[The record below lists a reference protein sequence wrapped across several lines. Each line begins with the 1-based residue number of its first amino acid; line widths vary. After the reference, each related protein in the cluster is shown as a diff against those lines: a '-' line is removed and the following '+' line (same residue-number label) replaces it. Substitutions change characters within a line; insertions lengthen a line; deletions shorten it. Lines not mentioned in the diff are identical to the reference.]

1 MDAKLLMMFRV
12 LFQGSDGRP
21 ARRDRPDARP
31 SISTLYE
38 SQMKTRPLLPRTL
51 PFVFAM
57 MALCA
62 LTALAQ
68 QTVTSPRADGAE
80 TPLRIFA
87 PAGQS
92 CAPLAVISPGA
103 GGTENGY
110 AYLAEGLRDHGYL
123 AVVMGHKESGPAT
136 LRKDIVHEG
145 IHGGL
150 KDMVTDPKLQN
161 DRMLDLAA
169 ALNWAGKQCHRAYK
183 VLLGHSMGS
192 DTVVFEAGAHNKLAV
207 HGEDRFDA
215 YVAISPSGPGSIF
228 SNDSWKGIH
237 KPLYVLTGTR
247 DKGLEGTW
255 EWRAAPYYDLPPG
268 CKWLGVIDG
277 ATHMNFAG
285 VGFAGKTKELTL
297 ASIIAFLDGA
307 RSGKCALPAAG
318 LGITLK
324 SK

>member
-1 MDAKLLMMFRV
+1 MIKVGFGPGHRKLLSSAITMWLVMTG
-12 LFQGSDGRP
+12 LS
-21 ARRDRPDARP
+21 A
-31 SISTLYE
+31 S
-38 SQMKTRPLLPRTL
+38 
-51 PFVFAM
+51 
-57 MALCA
+57 
-62 LTALAQ
+62 AQ

-80 TPLRIFA
+80 TPLRVFA
-87 PAGQS
+87 PEGQS

-110 AYLAEGLRDHGYL
+110 SYLAEGLRDHGYL
-123 AVVMGHKESGPAT
+123 AIVMGHKESGPAT
-136 LRKDIVHEG
+136 LRKDVFHEG

-150 KDMVTDPKLQN
+150 KDMVTDPRLQN

-169 ALNWAGKQCHRAYK
+169 ALRWAEAQCHRPYK

-192 DTVVFEAGAHNKLAV
+192 DTVVFEAGAHNKLGV
-207 HGEDRFDA
+207 HGEDRFAA
-215 YVAISPSGPGSIF
+215 YVAISPSGPGSVF
-228 SNDSWKGIH
+228 TSDSWKGIR

-255 EWRAAPYYDLPPG
+255 EWRAAPYDGMPPG

-285 VGFAGKTKELTL
+285 VGFAGKTEELTL
-297 ASIIAFLDGA
+297 DSVMAFLDGA
-307 RSGKCALPAAG
+307 RTGKCALPAAEP
-318 LGITLK
+318 GITLK